1 MACHNMYYIMQ
12 NLNMRAEVEEKRVQM
27 QLSRKEGTSELEK
40 FNCAEMFAAG
50 RPPLLCVRQ

>member
-1 MACHNMYYIMQ
+1 MTCHNMHYIMQ
-12 NLNMRAEVEEKRVQM
+12 NFSTRAEVEERRAQM

-50 RPPLLCVRQ
+50 SPPLLCVRQ

>member
-1 MACHNMYYIMQ
+1 MQ
-12 NLNMRAEVEEKRVQM
+12 KLHMRAEVEERRAQM

-50 RPPLLCVRQ
+50 SPTLLCVRQ